1 MRNERGASLLFLM
14 LGVALAV
21 LVAVWMALPWFTA
34 ARQEQ
39 LEKDVNR
46 GVTPSTRTDPSQ
58 AAARE
63 RALMAEFVETHGGFK
78 ALAETE
84 HYRALSAGCRELV
97 DAYASLVDKPA
108 DAAADN
114 AALRASVARIER
126 SFEAECAESASA
138 AAVGS
143 PGSQAEMRR
152 LGANLDA
159 YRALTPECRSHVD
172 TFVGLVDKPGLTPGD
187 RERIDEADRL
197 FTAQCAT
204 RPLEATANTNAA
216 AAATAST
223 GTGTGTSTSTS
234 TEGRTVPV
242 EDGRQAACAQKREE
256 AEQLRTLVD
265 KTLADAPPAPGAVD
279 EDKRQRREA
288 LKENQ
293 SRLQALDV
301 ELATGCP

>member
-63 RALMAEFVETHGGFK
+63 RALMAEFVETHGGYQ
-78 ALAETE
+78 ALVGTE
-84 HYRALSAGCRELV
+84 HYRALGPRCRELV
-97 DAYASLVDKPA
+97 DAYVGLLDKPA

-114 AALRASVARIER
+114 VALRASVARIER

-138 AAVGS
+138 NAIEA
-143 PGSQAEMRR
+143 PGSQAELKR
-152 LGANLDA
+152 LGSNLDA
-159 YRALTPECRSHVD
+159 YRALSPECRSHVD

-187 RERIDEADRL
+187 RERIAEADRL
-197 FTAQCAT
+197 FTAQCVV
-204 RPLEATANTNAA
+204 RPAETKADANANVNAERRA
-216 AAATAST
+216 A
-223 GTGTGTSTSTS
+223 
-234 TEGRTVPV
+234 PV
-242 EDGRQAACAQKREE
+242 DDGRQAACAQQREE
-256 AEQLRTLVD
+256 ADRLRAVVDLTLGEE
-265 KTLADAPPAPGAVD
+265 PPAPGAID
-279 EDKRQRREA
+279 EDKRERRESLGA
-288 LKENQ
+288 NQ
-293 SRLQALDV
+293 SRLAALDAAV
-301 ELATGCP
+301 AANCP